1 MLDIDLMVTRHS
13 VFYSPFIALIT
24 EGFLEKENLKGEYHV
39 VSPGQSVIKE
49 IASGNIDVGQAAV
62 SHSWSE
68 LEKGHKPLL
77 LSINLYLK
85 SLWDNGNLRF

>member
-1 MLDIDLMVTRHS
+1 M
-13 VFYSPFIALIT
+13 IA

-49 IASGNIDVGQAAV
+49 IASGNIDVGQEAV

-68 LEKGHKPLL
+68 LEKGNKPSVAQFVRANL
-77 LSINLYLK
+77 INKRY
-85 SLWDNGNLRF
+85 SYEDVVVPPPGS

>member
-1 MLDIDLMVTRHS
+1 MISIYYRNSET
-13 VFYSPFIALIT
+13 LIT

-62 SHSWSE
+62 SHS
-68 LEKGHKPLL
+68 
-77 LSINLYLK
+77 
-85 SLWDNGNLRF
+85 